1 MLFSSTCKKEN
12 GGDEMEPYFSTAQ
25 FSAFPVQPW
34 YEKQEMV
41 EAARKHGYDATT
53 ALLEDWITKG
63 LVGFAEQSGLGRGR
77 GSVARWS
84 GAQFTLFIE
93 CLKARKL
100 GNLRIGQL
108 SAFPVWRWIYWG
120 NRGGVDL
127 PQVKRAM
134 ATWVASVKKTTTG
147 KERKDA
153 RRAVEKLQGAR
164 FSGKLALINELTAI
178 GAFQKEPDS
187 ELLQYLL
194 EEVVMESPP
203 DGVSDQGCSRSAD
216 IEMLATMFPLRLSAF
231 QQYEQQIASLPDT
244 LWEWART
251 FLLYMQLQG
260 QKAQPLLAK
269 DPRFANRYR
278 RLTVYD
284 VLWGSCYDLLVPL
297 SVVVPMLSAGKP
309 TPHLRPCFHPQ
320 NWRSGEA
327 TGLIKTNVVSSPI
340 VLPDGDNLLSLRNEL
355 FIMYQESVS
364 CFALDLPFL

>member
-1 MLFSSTCKKEN
+1 
-12 GGDEMEPYFSTAQ
+12 MEPFFSTAQ

-41 EAARKHGYDATT
+41 EAARKHGYDATA
-53 ALLEDWITKG
+53 ALLEDWIKKG

-84 GAQFTLFIE
+84 GTQFTLFIE
-93 CLKARKL
+93 CLKARQL

-108 SAFPVWRWIYWG
+108 CAFPVWRWIYWG

-134 ATWVASVKKTTTG
+134 ATWVASVKMTTAD

-164 FSGKLALINELTAI
+164 FSGKRALLNELTAI
-178 GAFQKEPDS
+178 GAFHKEPDP

-194 EEVVMESPP
+194 EEVVMESSP
-203 DGVSDQGCSRSAD
+203 DGISDQGFSRSAD
-216 IEMLATMFPLRLSAF
+216 IETLATMFPLRLNAF
-231 QQYEQQIASLPDT
+231 QKYEQQIASLPDT

-260 QKAQPLLAK
+260 QKAQPLLAQ
-269 DPRFANRYR
+269 DPRFSDRYR

-284 VLWGSCYDLLVPL
+284 VLWGSCYDLLAPL
-297 SVVVPMLSAGKP
+297 SLVAPMLSAGKP

-320 NWRSGEA
+320 NWRTGEA
-327 TGLIKTNVVSSPI
+327 MGLIKTTIVPSSVV
-340 VLPDGDNLLSLRNEL
+340 LHDGVNLLYLRNEL
-355 FIMYQESVS
+355 FVTYQENVYG
-364 CFALDLPFL
+364 FAIELPFL

>member
-1 MLFSSTCKKEN
+1 
-12 GGDEMEPYFSTAQ
+12 
-25 FSAFPVQPW
+25 
-34 YEKQEMV
+34 MV
-41 EAARKHGYDATT
+41 EAARKLGYDATA

-108 SAFPVWRWIYWG
+108 CAFPMWRWIYWG
-120 NRGGVDL
+120 NHGGVDL

-134 ATWVASVKKTTTG
+134 ATWVASVKKTTTD

-153 RRAVEKLQGAR
+153 RRAVGKLQGAR
-164 FSGKLALINELTAI
+164 SSGKLALIDELTAI
-178 GAFQKEPDS
+178 GTFRKEPDS
-187 ELLQYLL
+187 ELLEYLL
-194 EEVVMESPP
+194 EEVVMESSP
-203 DGVSDQGCSRSAD
+203 DDSSDQSYSRSAD
-216 IEMLATMFPLRLSAF
+216 MAMLSTMFPLRLNAF

-278 RLTVYD
+278 PLTVYD
-284 VLWGSCYDLLVPL
+284 VLWGACYDLLAPL
-297 SVVVPMLSAGKP
+297 SLVAPMLSASKP
-309 TPHLRPCFHPQ
+309 APHLRPCFHPQ

-327 TGLIKTNVVSSPI
+327 TGQIKTTIVPSPL
-340 VLPDGDNLLSLRNEL
+340 VLPDGVNLLYLRNEP
-355 FIMYQESVS
+355 IVMYQEQVYY
-364 CFALDLPFL
+364 FAIDLPFR

>member
-1 MLFSSTCKKEN
+1 
-12 GGDEMEPYFSTAQ
+12 MEPYFSTAQ

-41 EAARKHGYDATT
+41 TAARKHGYDATA
-53 ALLEDWITKG
+53 ALLEDWIKKG

-84 GAQFTLFIE
+84 GAQFTLFFE

-108 SAFPVWRWIYWG
+108 CAFPVWRWIYWG

-134 ATWVASVKKTTTG
+134 ATWVASVKKTTVA
-147 KERKDA
+147 KERKGA
-153 RRAVEKLQGAR
+153 RKAVEKLQGIHS
-164 FSGKLALINELTAI
+164 SGKVALINELTAI

-194 EEVVMESPP
+194 EEVVMESSPS
-203 DGVSDQGCSRSAD
+203 GVSDQGFSRSAD
-216 IEMLATMFPLRLSAF
+216 IEMLARMFPIRLNAF

-251 FLLYMQLQG
+251 FLLYIQLQG
-260 QKAQPLLAK
+260 QKTQPLLAK

-278 RLTVYD
+278 RLTVYN
-284 VLWGSCYDLLVPL
+284 VLWGSCYDLLAPL
-297 SVVVPMLSAGKP
+297 SIVAPMLSASKP
-309 TPHLRPCFHPQ
+309 IPHLRPCFHPQ
-320 NWRSGEA
+320 NWRAGAA
-327 TGLIKTNVVSSPI
+327 TGLIKTTIVPSPV
-340 VLPDGDNLLSLRNEL
+340 VLPDGDNLLYLRNEL
-355 FIMYQESVS
+355 FVRYQENIY